1 MKEIV
6 IATGNKGKIEDFKHI
21 FKSHK
26 VIGIKELI
34 KDFDVEETG
43 TTFEANA
50 TLKSEHGCQLLD
62 KIVISDDSGLEVDAL
77 NNAPGVYSA
86 RYSGEGA
93 TDESNIDLV
102 LKQMEGQN
110 NRQARFV
117 CVIAVSIPGQPTKT
131 FRGEVE
137 GELLTER
144 RGDNGFGYDS
154 IFYVPELGKTTAE
167 LTGEEKAQISH
178 RGKAIAQL
186 LDSQII

>member
-6 IATGNKGKIEDFKHI
+6 IATGNKGKINDFKHI

-43 TTFEANA
+43 TTFEENA
-50 TLKSEHGCQLLD
+50 VLKSEHACQLLN
-62 KIVISDDSGLEVDAL
+62 KIVISDDSGLEVEAL

-86 RYSGEGA
+86 RYSGVGA
-93 TDESNIDLV
+93 TDESNLDLV
-102 LKQMEGQN
+102 LKHMEGQN
-110 NRQARFV
+110 NRKARFV
-117 CVIAVSIPGQPTKT
+117 CVIAVSIPGEPTKT

-137 GELLTER
+137 GELLNER
-144 RGDNGFGYDS
+144 RGNKGFGYDP

-167 LTGEEKAQISH
+167 LTGEEKARISH
-178 RGKAIAQL
+178 RGKAIEQL